1 MPSTWAGTSDS
12 QLLTRGAIDDA
23 ANNGY
28 LQLKAAIT
36 DPTRIATKSYIESVV
51 NSINT
56 SVSSWSALASLR
68 CPTKLQLKYA
78 LTHNIQFYTN
88 GSFKLKIV
96 KNSTTLIDY
105 SPNNAS
111 CTLDYTATDILYND
125 TITVTIYTALYSAVQ
140 GKVYKGTGGNCGT
153 GTTTCTPISFTNFQN
168 DLRTFSLS
176 CVLTTPV
183 IPCL

>member
-1 MPSTWAGTSDS
+1 MPSTWAGTADN

-28 LQLKAAIT
+28 LQLKASIS

-56 SVSSWSALASLR
+56 SVSSWSSLTSLR

-78 LTHNIQFYTN
+78 LTHAIQFYTN
-88 GSFKLKIV
+88 GSFKMKIV

-111 CTLDYTATDILYND
+111 CTLDYTATDVLYND
-125 TITVTIYTALYSAVQ
+125 VIYVTIYTASYSSVQ
-140 GKVYKGTGGNCGT
+140 GKVYKSTGGNCGS

-168 DLRTFSLS
+168 DLRIFSIS
-176 CVLTTPV
+176 SVITSPVTP
-183 IPCL
+183 CA